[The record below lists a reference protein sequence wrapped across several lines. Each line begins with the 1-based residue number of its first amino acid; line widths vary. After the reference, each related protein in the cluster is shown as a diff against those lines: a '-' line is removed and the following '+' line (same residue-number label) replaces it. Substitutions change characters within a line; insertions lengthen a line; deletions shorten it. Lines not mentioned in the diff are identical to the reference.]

1 MARTKAFRCSALVA
15 ALALLW
21 SASGC
26 SHEARRPNVLLVSID
41 MLRADHL
48 SCYGYERPTSPAIDR
63 LAAEG
68 QLFESHV
75 SSSSWTLPGH
85 ASLFT
90 SLPDSVHGA
99 VDTSMRLADATT
111 TLAERFRAAG
121 YRTAGFYAG
130 PYLYPVFGLD
140 QGFAQYVD
148 CTSYGAKYAGRP
160 VDEWAADKGMMQAS
174 HEDVTNP
181 AVYAA
186 FSRWFAGRGAEPFFA
201 FVHLWDVHYD
211 FLPPPPWD
219 KRFDPDYDGPVT
231 GKGFQFDPAI
241 GPRMAQ
247 RDLQHLLALYD
258 GEIGWTDTWIAR
270 IRADLEAAGVLEDT
284 IVVVTSD
291 HGTEFFEHGGKG
303 HRKTLHDEVVRIPL
317 VIRWPKALPA
327 GGRVRAQTRS
337 IDVGPTL
344 LELAGLPAADD
355 VVGSSLLPIVRDPA
369 SQPPRRAVLELSTL
383 GLAERAVRTNEWKLV
398 DAMHAKDH
406 YWFDL
411 VVDPREQLRRGDFD
425 SPRGKELEDAYLA
438 EVEALEAFMGAHPP
452 VHERSDVPD
461 AVKRSLQQFG
471 YVGEDE
477 PARPR

>member
-1 MARTKAFRCSALVA
+1 MPNSKALHAAAAIGL
-15 ALALLW
+15 ALA
-21 SASGC
+21 AGVAC
-26 SHEARRPNVLLVSID
+26 SKEERRPNVLLISID

-48 SCYGYERPTSPAIDR
+48 SCYGHERPTSPAIDR

-99 VDTSMRLADATT
+99 VDTHMRVADATT

-121 YRTAGFYAG
+121 YRTAGFFAG
-130 PYLYPVFGLD
+130 PYLHPVFGLD

-148 CTSYGAKYAGRP
+148 CTSYGRQLAGRP
-160 VDEWAADKGMMQAS
+160 VEQWADNREVMKAS
-174 HEDVTNP
+174 HADITNP
-181 AVYAA
+181 TVFAA
-186 FSRWFAGRGAEPFFA
+186 FQRWFGGRDEQPFFA
-201 FVHLWDVHYD
+201 FVHLWDVHFD

-219 KRFDPDYDGPVT
+219 TRFDPDYQGPVT
-231 GKGFQFDPAI
+231 GKDFLFDPAI
-241 GPRMAQ
+241 GPRMAP

-258 GEIGWTDTWIAR
+258 GEIGWTDSWIAK
-270 IRADLEAAGVLEDT
+270 IRAELEAAGVLDDT

-291 HGTEFFEHGGKG
+291 HGTEFFEHGDKG
-303 HRKTLHDEVVRIPL
+303 HRKTLHDEVVHIPL
-317 VIRWPKALPA
+317 VVRWPKALPA

-344 LELAGLPAADD
+344 LELAGLPPATD
-355 VVGSSLLPIVRDPA
+355 VVGASLLPLVRDPA
-369 SQPPRRAVLELSTL
+369 GQAPRRAVLELASL
-383 GLAERAVRTNEWKLV
+383 GLTQRAVRTNEWKLV
-398 DAMHAKDH
+398 DAMYAKSH

-411 VVDPREQLRRGDFD
+411 AGDPREQTRRMDFEG
-425 SPRGKELEDAYLA
+425 PQGQAMEAAYLA
-438 EVEALEAFMGAHPP
+438 EVEALEAFMAAHPP

-461 AVKRSLQQFG
+461 AVKKSLQQFG
-471 YVGEDE
+471 YVGDD
-477 PARPR
+477 ADTAPR